1 MSGGNGRAWRG
12 WLPGSAGG
20 WLGLALLV
28 MIALPCVVS
37 LPWSVSRYAQ
47 ERLGAAWSE
56 APPSL
61 AEPMGTDR
69 NGRSLVWGCAMGGAF
84 SLGGGVAAASIAVGI
99 GTAWGM
105 TAGFMGGRVD
115 AAMMRTVDVL
125 YGLPYILL
133 VVLMNVAF
141 RPLVEQALSWATG
154 ASVAGSIANV
164 VTLLLAI
171 GAVSWLTMARVVR
184 GQTLSL
190 RAQPFVEAARCL
202 GLPTRRI
209 LLRHVLPNLTGPII
223 VYATLA
229 IPQAILQES
238 FLSFLGIGVQP
249 PVPSWG
255 SLAAEGTEQFTTLLV
270 NPAGVRWWLLAFP
283 CLLLSLTLLGLNLL
297 GDDLRDR
304 LDPRASP
311 AGGAGSAA
319 K

>member
-1 MSGGNGRAWRG
+1 MSVVRPRG
-12 WLPGSAGG
+12 WLGWWPASLGG
-20 WLGLALLV
+20 RVGLAMLV
-28 MIALPCVVS
+28 LIALPCVATA
-37 LPWSVSRYAQ
+37 PWSVGRYAQ
-47 ERLGAAWSE
+47 ERLGQEWSE
-56 APPSL
+56 VGPSV

-69 NGRSLVWGCAMGGAF
+69 LGRSLLWRCALGGAI
-84 SLGGGVAAASIAVGI
+84 SLGVGIAAAGIAVGI

-105 TAGFMGGRVD
+105 TAGFAGGRVD
-115 AAMMRTVDVL
+115 SVMMRSVDVL

-141 RPLVEQALSWATG
+141 RPFIEGLMTWATG
-154 ASVAGSIANV
+154 SAVAGSIANV

-190 RAQPFVEAARCL
+190 RHQPFVEAARCA
-202 GLPTRRI
+202 GVPAHRI
-209 LLRHVLPNLTGPII
+209 LLRHVLPNLAGPII

-238 FLSFLGIGVQP
+238 FLSFLGIGIQA

-255 SLAAEGTEQFTTLLV
+255 NLAAEGTEQFTTLII

-283 CLLLSLTLLGLNLL
+283 CLLLSLTLLGLNLF

-304 LDPRASP
+304 LDPRAQ
-311 AGGAGSAA
+311 GSAGHRA
-319 K
+319 SS